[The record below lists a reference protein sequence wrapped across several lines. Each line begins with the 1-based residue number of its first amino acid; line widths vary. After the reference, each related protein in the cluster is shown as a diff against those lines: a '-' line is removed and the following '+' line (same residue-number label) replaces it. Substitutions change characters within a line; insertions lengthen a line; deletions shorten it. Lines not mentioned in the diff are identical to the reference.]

1 MKLLLLLTNLVLLSI
16 LPSTCNHKQQQ
27 SDDTVKVD
35 SSSIVPPPTLSDS
48 MTTLVDTTKAKY
60 SGDDLDTISRVDK
73 YSNGSGQKHEAPKH
87 NSPEQMKIDSI
98 KDAKAKK
105 KKGN

>member
-1 MKLLLLLTNLVLLSI
+1 MKLLLFLTNLVLLSI

-27 SDDTVKVD
+27 ADDTVKVD
-35 SSSIVPPPTLSDS
+35 SSSIEPPPALSDS

-60 SGDDLDTISRVDK
+60 TGNDLDSLSKDEK

-87 NSPEQMKIDSI
+87 NSPDQMKIDSI

>member
-1 MKLLLLLTNLVLLSI
+1 MKLLLFLTNLALLSI
-16 LPSTCNHKQQQ
+16 LPSTCNHKQQP

-35 SSSIVPPPTLSDS
+35 STSMVPPPALSDS
-48 MTTLVDTTKAKY
+48 MTAIVDSTKVKY
-60 SGDDLDTISRVDK
+60 SGNDLDSLSRDDK

-87 NSPEQMKIDSI
+87 NSPEQTKIDSI

-105 KKGN
+105 KKG